1 MTKFQKQMLTIA
13 AAGALTAVTALPAM
27 AFENEFSGSFALKT
41 YLSNFDNGTS
51 AAYPVAA
58 TYTQTVPNVLNVTN
72 FGMGRTKASNYTD
85 QRLRLGYT
93 AKASDDLKLV
103 TQFEVNTR
111 WGNTNATGV
120 NTAGVGG
127 GVDTDGI
134 NFATRWAYLDF
145 NMGKSVNVKAGLQPM
160 KDKLKGLYFDADLPA
175 AQVAY
180 KTGGYT
186 LNLLYSR
193 FNDSTTAAGAVPAN
207 LGDMTADLFGVENT
221 YAFSKDT
228 SVSLVYYLNSDNT
241 QHKDTPDLGTSKQ
254 KKINTFG
261 VSGQTKIGSLDL
273 SAFAAMQ
280 AGYQKNAAV
289 NTATVGG
296 FGKTMNYHGWA
307 AATNAKMKVGTG
319 AAKMG
324 FLFAS
329 GNSGADGSHDAHN
342 YGWQTISN
350 NNNSVGQ
357 NTYNESGMM
366 LLARNTSM
374 SGTNTD
380 GYLRKPVT
388 NIALLTMGYD
398 AKLSDKLYANGNVG
412 FAWAPSSS
420 QEQHVDFNQFIQ
432 YGGWA
437 KNNAS
442 DFMGTEMN
450 LEVGYSL
457 YKNLTLK
464 AQAAYVVLGGYY
476 KNSAVVTAGAN
487 PVVAT
492 PENPF
497 TTRLAAVYSF

>member
-27 AFENEFSGSFALKT
+27 AFENVFSGSYTLKS

-51 AAYPVAA
+51 ASYPIAAQFVAGGGS
-58 TYTQTVPNVLNVTN
+58 N
-72 FGMGRTKASNYTD
+72 GMAKAKSHNYTD
-85 QRLRLGYT
+85 QRLRIGYT

-111 WGNTNATGV
+111 WGNTLATG
-120 NTAGVGG
+120 AGGGG
-127 GVDTDGI
+127 GVDTDGVNI
-134 NFATRWAYLDF
+134 QTRWAFLDF
-145 NMGKSVNVKAGLQPM
+145 NMGKSVKVKAGLQPV

-193 FNDSTTAAGAVPAN
+193 FNDTTTSQAN
-207 LGDMTADLFGVENT
+207 VLGDLSADLFGVENT

-228 SVSLVYYLNSDNT
+228 SMSLVYYLNSDNS
-241 QHKDTPDLGTSKQ
+241 QHKDTPNLGTSKQ

-261 VSGQTKIGSLDL
+261 VSGQTKFGSLDL

-280 AGYQKNAAV
+280 AGYQKNAAI

-307 AATNAKMKVGTG
+307 AATNAKMKVGSG

-324 FLFAS
+324 LLFAS
-329 GNSGADGSHDAHN
+329 GNGGSDTSHDAHN
-342 YGWQTISN
+342 NAWQTISATN
-350 NNNSVGQ
+350 NNQGQ
-357 NTYNESGMM
+357 NSYNESGMM

-374 SGTNTD
+374 GGTGTD
-380 GYLRKPVT
+380 NYFRKPVS

-398 AKLSDKLYANGNVG
+398 ANLTDKLFMNGNVG
-412 FAWAPSSS
+412 FAWAPSSA
-420 QEQHVDFNQFIQ
+420 QEQHFDLSPT
-432 YGGWA
+432 GTGA
-437 KNNAS
+437 NNAS
-442 DFMGTEMN
+442 DFMGTEIN
-450 LEVGYSL
+450 LEAGYKL
-457 YKNLTLK
+457 YKNLTLR

-476 KNSAVVTAGAN
+476 KNSAYTDPVTIAGTLLPSATSKA
-487 PVVAT
+487 VT
-492 PENPF
+492 PENPYTF
-497 TTRLAAVYSF
+497 RIGASYSF